1 MVDLERE
8 TEKGEGWRDNEY
20 ILEAGK
26 LWITPYHELAFVLP
40 FIGYI
45 KV

>member
-20 ILEAGK
+20 IEAGK